1 MQQVLLK
8 SQSDFSNLQ
17 TFTPQLDSFSAKNSF
32 SLQSSKKMSFSD
44 FVQEAKKTYEKPAE
58 SSAVKKDDSSKATS
72 SELEKNEQIAL
83 SEEKSE
89 KKENLE
95 KQKTDFLEKSEK
107 KVDVKEK
114 SAKKTAKNVDFSEK
128 TEKKVQNISNNS
140 KESKN
145 VSEKF
150 KITEKKSKND
160 NFKEI
165 KNKKS
170 EDEISELNLKNI
182 PEDVSEN
189 AFVLS
194 SENLKVSNEDSKLNF
209 SDIDFDEISETDETE
224 ALELKSVKTYS
235 LDKDKKILVKDFRT
249 ENSDETKNV
258 ELKKDEKSTL
268 KISEI
273 RYDGKNS
280 AEITM
285 DVQTNVQQNL
295 TSSTDQAASSNGSN
309 FQAMLQNQIQQNAS
323 EIVKAG
329 TIVLKDNNVGQIKLI
344 LHPESLGNVKIDLNL
359 NDKNISGRI
368 VVSSQEAFNAF
379 KESAESLK
387 QAFSQSGFNASGL
400 ELSLA
405 NQSSSG
411 NGSNFAQE
419 NQNAAQRFAFLKT
432 FGEVEED
439 SNFLD
444 SNFSEEEIISKSLRN
459 SVNIVA

>member
-170 EDEISELNLKNI
+170 EDEKSELNLQNI

-209 SDIDFDEISETDETE
+209 SDIDFDEISENDETE
-224 ALELKSVKTYS
+224 SLELKSAKTFS

-285 DVQTNVQQNL
+285 DVQSNVQQNL
-295 TSSTDQAASSNGSN
+295 TSSTDQTASSNGSN

>member
-95 KQKTDFLEKSEK
+95 KQKNDFLEKSEK

-170 EDEISELNLKNI
+170 EDEKSELNLQNI
-182 PEDVSEN
+182 PEDISEN

-194 SENLKVSNEDSKLNF
+194 SENLKVSNENSDLSF
-209 SDIDFDEISETDETE
+209 SDIDFDEISENDETE
-224 ALELKSVKTYS
+224 SLELKSAKTFS

-285 DVQTNVQQNL
+285 DVQANVQQNL

>member
-1 MQQVLLK
+1 MQQVLFK
-8 SQSDFSNLQ
+8 SQTDFSNLQ
-17 TFTPQLDSFSAKNSF
+17 TFTPQLDSFNAKNSF

-44 FVQEAKKTYEKPAE
+44 FVQEAKKTYEKPLE
-58 SSAVKKDDSSKATS
+58 SSSVKKDDSSKAIS
-72 SELEKNEQIAL
+72 SEVEKKSEQIASL
-83 SEEKSE
+83 EEKSE
-89 KKENLE
+89 KKEKLE
-95 KQKTDFLEKSEK
+95 KQKTDFFEKIEK

-128 TEKKVQNISNNS
+128 IEKKVQNVS

-145 VSEKF
+145 VSGKEKTF
-150 KITEKKSKND
+150 AKKVKN
-160 NFKEI
+160 NNSEEI
-165 KNKKS
+165 KNKKN
-170 EDEISELNLKNI
+170 EDEKSELLKNI
-182 PEDVSEN
+182 PEDISEN
-189 AFVLS
+189 AFVFS
-194 SENLKVSNEDSKLNF
+194 SENLKIQNEDSNSNL
-209 SDIDFDEISETDETE
+209 SDIDFEDFDETSE
-224 ALELKSVKTYS
+224 LEKLDSKSAKVFS

-249 ENSDETKNV
+249 ENSEEAKNS
-258 ELKKDEKSTL
+258 EFKKDEKSTL

-285 DVQTNVQQNL
+285 DVQSNVQQNL
-295 TSSTDQAASSNGSN
+295 TSSTDQVASSNGSN
-309 FQAMLQNQIQQNAS
+309 FQAMLQNQIQENAS

-329 TIVLKDNNVGQIKLI
+329 SIVLKDNDVGQIKLI

-368 VVSSQEAFNAF
+368 IVSSQEAFNAF

-387 QAFSQSGFNASGL
+387 QAFNQSGFNASGL

-405 NQSSSG
+405 NQSSGG
-411 NGSNFAQE
+411 NNFGGE

-432 FGEVEED
+432 FGEVEEN
-439 SNFLD
+439 SNFSD